1 MKDARLKIV
10 KIAKAKRSPNL
21 QLHRRA
27 PILVQGVLRRRSKV
41 IAPTKMSM
49 SIATQATLKVGKVA
63 GLSRYASLG
72 SRRVDARRFRCKTR
86 LAF

>member
-1 MKDARLKIV
+1 
-10 KIAKAKRSPNL
+10 
-21 QLHRRA
+21 
-27 PILVQGVLRRRSKV
+27 
-41 IAPTKMSM
+41 MSM

-72 SRRVDARRFRCKTR
+72 SRRVDARRFRCKPR